1 MKHQYRTENFFK
13 RNLQRF
19 VDFFVDLYAKFF
31 IRCDGDREIPVP
43 KNILFVS
50 LAHLGD
56 ALIGSYVFPILKER
70 FPNAQIDVLAGEWC
84 KPVFVNNSYVRNLIF
99 FNHFRMNRSGISFL
113 KKIHIHLNTSRS
125 ALQAIRSVKY
135 DLSIEG
141 RISHPNGNLIT
152 YRGKVGRRIG
162 FGSGGFGSLLT
173 DEVPLP
179 SKKNFHILDA
189 LLEELKLI
197 EINKTV
203 NDIKPYFN
211 LSKQSIQNNNQ
222 IADDLRMPFIIIHV
236 ETGKDYLPE
245 RLINESFWIE
255 IVRIILR
262 ETAVNVIVCGTT
274 KKSTEL
280 FNSLRLNLG
289 DANGRITNLVNKLS
303 LDEFF
308 LLNGQA
314 IAAITVDSLAAHFC
328 SINCRTISFYKNGFG
343 ILFFP
348 ISNEQSLVIHNHIP
362 SKSISVHANTISY
375 FVNEVESEQSLA
387 FFHETIKKIV

>member
-1 MKHQYRTENFFK
+1 LKHQYRTENFFK

-19 VDFFVDLYAKFF
+19 ADFFVDLYAKFF
-31 IRCDGDREIPVP
+31 IRSDGDREIPAP

-70 FPNAQIDVLAGEWC
+70 FPDAQIDVLAGEWC
-84 KPVFVNNSYVRNLIF
+84 KPVLENNSYVRNLIF
-99 FNHFRMNRSGISFL
+99 FNHFRMNRSGISFWEKIQTHL
-113 KKIHIHLNTSRS
+113 KTSRS
-125 ALQAIRSVKY
+125 ALQTIRSAKY

-162 FGSGGFGSLLT
+162 FGSGAFGSLLT

-197 EINKTV
+197 DIKKTLDDV
-203 NDIKPYFN
+203 KPYFN
-211 LSKQSIQNNNQ
+211 LSKQSMQINNQ
-222 IADDLRMPFIIIHV
+222 IDENVRKPFMILHV

-245 RLINESFWIE
+245 RLINESFWLE
-255 IVRIILR
+255 IVRIILKD
-262 ETAVNVIVCGTT
+262 TTLNVIVCGTT

-280 FNSLRLNLG
+280 FNSLQLNLG
-289 DANGRITNLVNKLS
+289 DANGRIKNLINKLS

-343 ILFFP
+343 ALFFP
-348 ISNEQSLVIHNHIP
+348 ISNERSFVIHNHLH
-362 SKSISVHANTISY
+362 SKSRSVHPNTFSY
-375 FVNEVESEQSLA
+375 FVNEVESEQSLS
-387 FFHETIKKIV
+387 FFYETIKKIV